1 MSSILNRDKL
11 ESYIKEV
18 AFMIS
23 CFPRLDPRDYVR
35 GKTPSR
41 LFNIIEKNNFQVD
54 TAVAEVV
61 ALLIRDEKFADMLQ
75 SYLKATVEE
84 EYEDQLEDLKID
96 FFQSTIDFIGLHT
109 VFTMHGDTVS
119 MFQDKFFQKVFN

>member
-1 MSSILNRDKL
+1 MSILNRDKL
-11 ESYIKEV
+11 EIYIKEV

-35 GKTPSR
+35 DKTPSR
-41 LFNIIEKNNFQVD
+41 LFRTIEQNNFQVD
-54 TAVAEVV
+54 AAVAEVV
-61 ALLIRDEKFADMLQ
+61 ALLVKDEKFTDILQ

-96 FFQSTIDFIGLHT
+96 FFHYTISFIGLHT

-119 MFQDKFFQKVFN
+119 MFQDKFFQNVFN